1 MEDPAPPR
9 SIEHYRQMAAQL
21 RSLAANEPDR
31 IVRDQ
36 LLDLAKQYDQLVART
51 GRVGT

>member
-1 MEDPAPPR
+1 
-9 SIEHYRQMAAQL
+9 MAADL

-36 LLDLAKQYDQLVART
+36 LLDLAKQYDQLVARASGVST
-51 GRVGT
+51 